1 MRGNKRPENVIATS
15 SLGEHINGRGRS
27 LEPPEVAELLRHI
40 AAGGT
45 PKTAA
50 ELVGCTQKAV
60 RYHVVQQAKIMRIT
74 RPK

>member
-1 MRGNKRPENVIATS
+1 MMCRQPKNVIPTS
-15 SLGEHINGRGRS
+15 ILDANINGRGRA

-50 ELVGCTQKAV
+50 ELVGCTEKAV